1 MSLRL
6 TYLDTRVDV
15 RFAAGSDLTETLR
28 FLGSHVT
35 SGPIPPDGPAPLATL
50 YVAAE
55 PARTPPPDAAW
66 TEGFVRRSASD
77 FFTVPARLASAR
89 GLEYVECHR
98 SGTRFVFDAAE
109 RRIDVTVTDRTA
121 LEPVELLR
129 ELFLKDQENRG
140 AVVLHATAA
149 HRGGTAVLVV
159 GAKGSGKSTVLLE
172 LVEHHGHEVMSG
184 DKTVARRQP
193 DGSLLVSGW
202 PDYPHLGYGTIAKYP
217 GLAEIAGATAEP
229 EGHAFSPYGK
239 YAVDPLPFRERFP
252 SAAPGL
258 RVPARTV
265 LYPGIGP
272 GPTRLTPVAGD
283 AETLAANTESA
294 FDGPRWHTFLPDLR
308 DRWADSRAGVLT
320 ELAALP
326 SLALTGEGDLAGL
339 NLP

>member
-6 TYLDTRVDV
+6 TYLDTSVDV
-15 RFAAGSDLTETLR
+15 RFAPGADLDETLR
-28 FLGSHVT
+28 FLGTHVT
-35 SGPIPPDGPAPLATL
+35 SGPVPPDGADPLATL
-50 YVAAE
+50 HVSAG
-55 PARTPPPDAAW
+55 PARTPPPGTVW

-77 FFTVPARLASAR
+77 FFTVPTRLASAE
-89 GLEYVECHR
+89 GLEYAECHR

-109 RRIDVTVTDRTA
+109 RRIDVTVTPRTL

-140 AVVLHATAA
+140 AVVLHATSA

-184 DKTVARRQP
+184 DKTVVRRQP

-217 GLAEIAGATAEP
+217 GLAEIAGVGAEP

-239 YAVDPLPFRERFP
+239 YAVDPAAFRERFP
-252 SAAPGL
+252 CAAPDL
-258 RVPARTV
+258 CVPARAF
-265 LYPGIGP
+265 LYPRIGP
-272 GPTRLTPVAGD
+272 GPTWLVPTAGD
-283 AETLAANTESA
+283 PEGLAANTESA
-294 FDGPRWHTFLPDLR
+294 FDGPVWHTFVPDLR
-308 DRWADSRAGVLT
+308 AGWADSRARILD
-320 ELAALP
+320 ELSGLP

-339 NLP
+339 PLP